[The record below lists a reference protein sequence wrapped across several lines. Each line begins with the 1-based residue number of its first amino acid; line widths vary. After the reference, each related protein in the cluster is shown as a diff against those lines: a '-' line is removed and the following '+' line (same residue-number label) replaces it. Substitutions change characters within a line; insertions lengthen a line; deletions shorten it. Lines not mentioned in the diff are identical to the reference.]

1 MCLWTWPHSG
11 NVEAVGPLSPRASE
25 EGFRHG
31 AGGTYESWEGIS
43 RVPRVFLRGLLL
55 NNKVDHSVD
64 FLVSCP
70 ATGSFALGTEVA
82 SDLKPSLE
90 LS

>member
-1 MCLWTWPHSG
+1 MGL
-11 NVEAVGPLSPRASE
+11 
-25 EGFRHG
+25 
-31 AGGTYESWEGIS
+31 GTYESWEGIS